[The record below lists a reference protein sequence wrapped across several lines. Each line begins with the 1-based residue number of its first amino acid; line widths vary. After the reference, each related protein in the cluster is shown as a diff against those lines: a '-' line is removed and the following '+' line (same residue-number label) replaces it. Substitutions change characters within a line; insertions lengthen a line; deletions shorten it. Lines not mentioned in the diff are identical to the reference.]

1 MNPDWF
7 KPENT
12 QFSHPHVIQDV
23 LLSSV
28 KKKLRF
34 FLMKKFQHF
43 SPNRL
48 KPFEQ
53 FALKL
58 SFGP

>member
-34 FLMKKFQHF
+34 FFDEKIPTFF
-43 SPNRL
+43 SESF
-48 KPFEQ
+48 K
-53 FALKL
+53 AL
-58 SFGP
+58 